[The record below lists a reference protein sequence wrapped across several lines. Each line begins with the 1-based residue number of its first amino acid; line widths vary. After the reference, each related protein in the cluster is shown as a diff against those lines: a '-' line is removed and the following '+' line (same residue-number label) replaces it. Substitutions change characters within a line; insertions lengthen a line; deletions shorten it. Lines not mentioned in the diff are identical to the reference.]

1 MDHKERKN
9 LRLGLLG
16 AFGVGVLLIYLGLL
30 FDIQVTNHDYYLSQS
45 IRSIARTETV
55 EASRGLIT
63 DRNGKSLVSSRP
75 CYNLTFDASLL
86 KDGQDENEAIL
97 RLLELCEAQG
107 VVWEDNLPITATAP
121 FSYTLESATDVMRNR
136 FLKYLIDLKPAREAL
151 AAYLYAHPQTVLE
164 EGEEVPAPDAS
175 AVDAAANVGGKLLE
189 KMKSDDLTAEVLEG
203 AGLSAHTLVE
213 LMRGEEGFSLPVTF
227 SLNEARMVMGIRY
240 ELFIRKLVDTDAY
253 TMAEDVDISFVS
265 LINDGNYAGA
275 KITNSSVR
283 QYDTTYAAHVLGYTT
298 GIWAEDLENLK
309 GKNYSGTDKI
319 GRTGVEA
326 AFEDYLHGTNGKRI
340 VSTNAD
346 GKITGEYYSV
356 EPVPGNT
363 VELTIDLDLQQVV
376 EDALAKTVTA
386 MNEEDGNETRGA
398 AAVVLSTHGSEVL
411 ALASYPTYDLSTF
424 QQSSIYAQLKNNPGK
439 PFQNRATSSPYAP
452 GSTLKPLT
460 AIAALESG
468 NVTLTEKIRDTGWWN
483 YPGTTRDG
491 TYCWNHSG
499 HGLLNVTEA
508 ITNSC
513 NYFFA
518 EMGYRMGMDTLVEY
532 LKDFGLGSS
541 TGIEI
546 GDISGTLPQ
555 NPEGQDLAPWAA
567 YGQATQAYTPL
578 QLANYIATLVNGGEL
593 YDVHLLKSVK
603 TYDNSEVVAVGQ
615 AEPRSTLDISAA
627 NLEAVKEGMLGYT
640 QPGGMVYSA
649 FRNCIVTAGAK
660 TGTAQLGNNSKNNGV
675 FVCFAPYDD
684 PEIVVS
690 IVIEKGDAGAN
701 LASTAVEILNA
712 YFSADDIG
720 TAIIGENQLLQ

>member
-16 AFGVGVLLIYLGLL
+16 AFGVAILLVYLGLL
-30 FDIQVTNHDYYLSQS
+30 FDVQVTNHDYYLSQS

-63 DRNGKSLVSSRP
+63 DRNGKSMVSSRP
-75 CYNLTFDASLL
+75 SYNLTFDASLL
-86 KDGQDENEAIL
+86 KAGQDENQAIL
-97 RLLELCEAQG
+97 ELLELCEAQG
-107 VVWEDNLPITATAP
+107 VEWEDNLPISDSAP
-121 FSYTLESATDVMRNR
+121 FSYTLDSVTDVARSR
-136 FLKYLIDLKPAREAL
+136 FLEYLKDLEPAHDAL
-151 AAYLYAHPQTVLE
+151 AAYLYEHPETVLE
-164 EGEEVPAPDAS
+164 EGEEVPSPDAS
-175 AVDAAANVGGKLLE
+175 ALDAAANVGEQLLE
-189 KMKSDDLTAEVLEG
+189 EMDDEQLSAEVLEG
-203 AGLSAHTLVE
+203 AGLSAHTLIE

-227 SLNEARMVMGIRY
+227 SLNEARMVLGVRY
-240 ELFIRKLVDTDAY
+240 ELSIRNLVNTDAY
-253 TMAEDVDISFVS
+253 TMAEDVDTTFIS

-283 QYDTTYAAHVLGYTT
+283 QYDTTYAAHILGYTT
-298 GIWAEDLENLK
+298 GIWAEDLENLE

-340 VSTNAD
+340 VSTNSN
-346 GKITGEYYSV
+346 GKVTGEYYSV

-386 MNEEDGNETRGA
+386 MNQEDGNETRGA

-411 ALASYPTYDLSTF
+411 ALASYPTYDLATF
-424 QQSSIYAQLKNNPGK
+424 RQNSIYAQLESDPGN

-468 NVTLTEKIRDTGWWN
+468 NVTLTEKIRDTGYWL
-483 YPGTTRDG
+483 YPGSKDFG
-491 TYCWNHSG
+491 TWCWKHSG
-499 HGLLNVTEA
+499 HGLVNVTEA

-546 GDISGTLPQ
+546 GDISGTLPK
-555 NPEGQDLAPWAA
+555 NPEGEDQAPWAA
-567 YGQATQAYTPL
+567 YGQSSQAYTPL

-640 QPGGMVYSA
+640 QPGGMVYNA

-660 TGTAQLGNNSKNNGV
+660 TGTAQLGNNDKNNGV

-712 YFSADDIG
+712 YFSADEIG
-720 TAIIGENQLLQ
+720 TTIIGENELLQ

>member
-86 KDGQDENEAIL
+86 KAGQDENEAIL

-107 VVWEDNLPITATAP
+107 VTWEDNLPITATAP
-121 FSYTLESATDVMRNR
+121 FSYTLESASDVMRSR

-151 AAYLYAHPQTVLE
+151 AAYLYAHPETVLE
-164 EGEEVPAPDAS
+164 EGEEVPAPDTGALDT
-175 AVDAAANVGGKLLE
+175 VANVGEKLLE
-189 KMKSDDLTAEVLEG
+189 KMEGEDLTAEVLEG

-227 SLNEARMVMGIRY
+227 SLNEARMVLGVRY
-240 ELFIRKLVDTDAY
+240 ELSVRILVNTDAY

-298 GIWAEDLENLK
+298 GIWAEDLENLE

-346 GKITGEYYSV
+346 GKVTGEYYSV

-411 ALASYPTYDLSTF
+411 ALASYPTYDLATF
-424 QQSSIYAQLKNNPGK
+424 QQSSIFAQLKNDPGK

-491 TYCWNHSG
+491 TYCWNRSG

-578 QLANYIATLVNGGEL
+578 QLANYIATLVNGGDL

-615 AEPRSTLDISAA
+615 TEPRSTLDISAA

-701 LASTAVEILNA
+701 LASTAVEILNS

>member
-45 IRSIARTETV
+45 IRSIARSETV

-63 DRNGKSLVSSRP
+63 DRNGKSMVSSRP

-86 KDGQDENEAIL
+86 KNGQDENEAIL
-97 RLLELCEAQG
+97 RLLELCQAQG
-107 VVWEDNLPITATAP
+107 VTWEDNLPISASAP
-121 FSYTLESATDVMRNR
+121 FSYTLESASDVMRNR
-136 FLKYLIDLKPAREAL
+136 FLKYLLDLKPAREAL

-164 EGEEVPAPDAS
+164 EGEEIPAPDAS
-175 AVDAAANVGGKLLE
+175 AVDTAANVGGKLLE
-189 KMKSDDLTAEVLEG
+189 KMKPEDLTAEVLEG
-203 AGLSAHTLVE
+203 AGLSADTLVE

-227 SLNEARMVMGIRY
+227 SLNEARMVLGVRY
-240 ELFIRKLVDTDAY
+240 ELSVRILVNTDAY
-253 TMAEDVDISFVS
+253 TMAEDVDISFIS

-298 GIWAEDLENLK
+298 GIWAEDLENLE

-346 GKITGEYYSV
+346 GKVTGEYYSV

-363 VELTIDLDLQQVV
+363 VELTIDLELQQVV

-411 ALASYPTYDLSTF
+411 ALASYPTYDLATF
-424 QQSSIYAQLKNNPGK
+424 QQGSIFAQLKNDPGK
-439 PFQNRATSSPYAP
+439 PFQNRATNGTYAP
-452 GSTLKPLT
+452 GSTFKPLT
-460 AIAALESG
+460 AIAALQEGIITPSS
-468 NVTLTEKIRDTGWWN
+468 KIKATHTWY
-483 YPGTTRDG
+483 YPGDSNSRAN
-491 TYCWNHSG
+491 CWYAGS
-499 HGLLNVTEA
+499 HGLINVTEA

-518 EMGYRMGMDTLVEY
+518 QMGYELGMDRLREY
-532 LKDFGLGSS
+532 AQAFGLGSS

-546 GDISGTLPQ
+546 GDTAGKLPE
-555 NPEGQDLAPWAA
+555 NPQGQDQAPWAA
-567 YGQATQAYTPL
+567 FGQSTQAYTPL

-660 TGTAQLGNNSKNNGV
+660 TGTAQLGDNVENNGL

-684 PEIVVS
+684 PEIVLS
-690 IVIEKGDAGAN
+690 IVIEKAGAGAN
-701 LASTAVEILNA
+701 LASTAVEILNS

>member
-16 AFGVGVLLIYLGLL
+16 AFGIGILTIYLGLL
-30 FDIQVTNHDYYLSQS
+30 FDIQVNNHDYYMSQS

-63 DRNGKSLVSSRP
+63 DRSGKSMVSSRP

-86 KDGQDENEAIL
+86 KNGQDENQAIL
-97 RLLELCEAQG
+97 RLLELCEDQG
-107 VVWEDNLPITATAP
+107 VAWEDNLPITDSAP
-121 FSYTLESATDVMRNR
+121 FSYTLDSSTDVMRSR
-136 FLKYLIDLKPAREAL
+136 FLAYLKDLKPAREAL
-151 AAYLYAHPQTVLE
+151 IAYLYEHPETVLE
-164 EGEEVPAPDAS
+164 EGEEVPSADAS
-175 AVDAAANVGGKLLE
+175 ALDVASNVGGKLLE
-189 KMKSDDLTAEVLEG
+189 KMKGTHLSAQLLEE
-203 AGLSAHTLVE
+203 AGLSAHTLIE
-213 LMRGEEGFSLPVTF
+213 LMRGEDGFSLPVTF
-227 SLNEARMVMGIRY
+227 SLNETRMVLGVRY
-240 ELFIRKLVDTDAY
+240 ELSIRKLVNTDAY
-253 TMAEDVDISFVS
+253 TMAEDVDTSFIS

-283 QYDTTYAAHVLGYTT
+283 QYDTTYAAHILGYTT
-298 GIWAEDLENLK
+298 GIWAEDQEALE

-346 GKITGEYYSV
+346 GKVTGEYYSV

-376 EDALAKTVTA
+376 EEALAKTVTA
-386 MNEEDGNETRGA
+386 MNKEDGNETRGA
-398 AAVVLSTHGSEVL
+398 AAAVLTTHGSEVL
-411 ALASYPTYDLSTF
+411 ALASYPTYDPANYNRDYNTLSKDP
-424 QQSSIYAQLKNNPGK
+424 ANPLW
-439 PFQNRATSSPYAP
+439 NRATNGTYAP

-468 NVTLTEKIRDTGWWN
+468 NVTLTEEIRDTGHWL
-483 YPGTTRDG
+483 YPGSKDFG
-491 TYCWNHSG
+491 TWCWKRSG

-518 EMGYRMGMDTLVEY
+518 EMGYRLGMDTLVEY
-532 LKDFGLGSS
+532 LKSFGLGSS

-546 GDISGTLPQ
+546 GDVSGTLPK
-555 NPEGQDLAPWAA
+555 NPEGQDQAPWAA
-567 YGQATQAYTPL
+567 YGQSSQAYTPL

-603 TYDNSEVVAVGQ
+603 TYDNSQVVAVGQ
-615 AEPRSTLDISAA
+615 TEPRATLDISAA

-712 YFSADDIG
+712 YFSADEIG
-720 TAIIGENQLLQ
+720 TAVIGENQLLQ

>member
-16 AFGVGVLLIYLGLL
+16 AFGIGILTIYLCLL
-30 FDIQVTNHDYYLSQS
+30 FDIQINNHDYYISQS

-63 DRNGKSLVSSRP
+63 DRNGKSMVSSRP
-75 CYNLTFDASLL
+75 SYNLTFDASLL
-86 KDGQDENEAIL
+86 KAGQDENEAIL
-97 RLLELCEAQG
+97 RLLELCQEQG
-107 VVWEDNLPITATAP
+107 VAWEDNLPITATAP
-121 FSYTLESATDVMRNR
+121 FSYTLDSITDVTRSR
-136 FLKYLIDLKPAREAL
+136 FLKYLKDLDPTHDAL
-151 AAYLYAHPQTVLE
+151 VDYLYQHPETVLDE
-164 EGEEVPAPDAS
+164 DEEVPQPDAS
-175 AVDAAANVGGKLLE
+175 ALDPADNVGEKLLE
-189 KMKSDDLTAEVLEG
+189 KMDYNDLTADVLEG
-203 AGLSAHTLVE
+203 AGISAHTLIE
-213 LMRGEEGFSLPVTF
+213 LMRGEDGFSLPVTF
-227 SLNEARMVMGIRY
+227 SLNDARMVLGVRY
-240 ELFIRKLVDTDAY
+240 ELFIRNLVDTDAY
-253 TMAEDVDISFVS
+253 TMAEDVDTTFVS

-283 QYDTTYAAHVLGYTT
+283 QYDTTYAAHILGYTT
-298 GIWAEDLENLK
+298 GIWAEDKEALK

-346 GKITGEYYSV
+346 GKVTGEYYSV

-363 VELTIDLDLQQVV
+363 VELTIDLELQQVV
-376 EDALAKTVTA
+376 EDSLAKTVTA
-386 MNEEDGNETRGA
+386 MNEEDGNTSRGA
-398 AAVVLSTHGSEVL
+398 AAVVLTTHGSEVL

-424 QQSSIYAQLKNNPGK
+424 RQNDIYAQLENDPGK

-452 GSTLKPLT
+452 GSTFKPMT
-460 AIAALESG
+460 AIAALQEG
-468 NVTLTEKIRDTGWWN
+468 VITPNTEIKATHTWR
-483 YPGTTRDG
+483 YPGSPSS
-491 TYCWNHSG
+491 YANCWYGGS
-499 HGLLNVTEA
+499 HGLINVTEA

-518 EMGYRMGMDTLVEY
+518 EMGYRLGMDTLREY
-532 LKDFGLGSS
+532 AQAFGLGSS

-555 NPEGQDLAPWAA
+555 NPEGQDQAPWAA
-567 YGQATQAYTPL
+567 FGQSTQAYTPL
-578 QLANYIATLVNGGEL
+578 QLANYIATLVNGGDL

-615 AEPRSTLDISAA
+615 AEPRSTLDISAD

-649 FRNCIVTAGAK
+649 FRNCIVSAGAK
-660 TGTAQLGNNSKNNGV
+660 TGTAQLGDNSKNNGV

-690 IVIEKGDAGAN
+690 IVIEKGGSGAA

-712 YFSADDIG
+712 YFSADEIG
-720 TAIIGENQLLQ
+720 TAVIGENELLQ

>member
-16 AFGVGVLLIYLGLL
+16 AFGVAILLVYLGLL
-30 FDIQVTNHDYYLSQS
+30 FDVQVTNHDYYLSQS

-63 DRNGKSLVSSRP
+63 DRNGKSMVSSRP
-75 CYNLTFDASLL
+75 SYNLTFDASLL
-86 KDGQDENEAIL
+86 KAGQDENQAIL
-97 RLLELCEAQG
+97 ELLELCEAQG
-107 VVWEDNLPITATAP
+107 VEWEDNLPISDSAP
-121 FSYTLESATDVMRNR
+121 FSYTLDSVTDVMRSR
-136 FLKYLIDLKPAREAL
+136 FLKYLKDLEPAHDAL
-151 AAYLYAHPQTVLE
+151 AAYLYEHPETVLE
-164 EGEEVPAPDAS
+164 EGEEVPSPDAS
-175 AVDAAANVGGKLLE
+175 AIDVAANVGEKLLDE
-189 KMKSDDLTAEVLEG
+189 MEDEDLTAQVLEG
-203 AGLSAHTLVE
+203 AGLSAHTLIE

-227 SLNEARMVMGIRY
+227 SLNEARMVLGVRY
-240 ELFIRKLVDTDAY
+240 ELSIRNLVDTDAY
-253 TMAEDVDISFVS
+253 TMAEDVDTSFIS

-283 QYDTTYAAHVLGYTT
+283 QYDTTYAAHILGYTT
-298 GIWAEDLENLK
+298 GIWAEDLENLE

-340 VSTNAD
+340 VSTNSN
-346 GKITGEYYSV
+346 GKVTGEYYSV

-376 EDALAKTVTA
+376 EEALAKTVNA
-386 MNEEDGNETRGA
+386 MNEADGNETRGA
-398 AAVVLSTHGSEVL
+398 AAAVLTTHGSEVL
-411 ALASYPTYDLSTF
+411 ALASYPTYDPANYNRDYNTLSKDP
-424 QQSSIYAQLKNNPGK
+424 ANPLW
-439 PFQNRATSSPYAP
+439 NRATNGTYAP
-452 GSTLKPLT
+452 GSTFKPLT
-460 AIAALESG
+460 AIAALQEG
-468 NVTLTEKIRDTGWWN
+468 IITPTKEIRATHTWY
-483 YPGTTRDG
+483 YPGDRNS
-491 TYCWNHSG
+491 YANCWYAGS
-499 HGLLNVTEA
+499 HGLINVTEA

-518 EMGYRMGMDTLVEY
+518 QMGYELGMDRLREY
-532 LKDFGLGSS
+532 AQAFGLGSS

-546 GDISGTLPQ
+546 GDASGKLPE
-555 NPEGQDLAPWAA
+555 NPQGQDQAPWAA
-567 YGQATQAYTPL
+567 FGQATQAYTPL

-603 TYDNSEVVAVGQ
+603 TYDNSQVVAVGQ

-640 QPGGMVYSA
+640 QPGGMVYNA

-660 TGTAQLGNNSKNNGV
+660 TGTAQLGNNDKNNGV

-712 YFSADDIG
+712 YFSADEIG
-720 TAIIGENQLLQ
+720 TTIIGENELLQ

>member
-16 AFGVGVLLIYLGLL
+16 AFGIGILTIYLCLL
-30 FDIQVTNHDYYLSQS
+30 FDIQINNHDYYVSQS

-55 EASRGLIT
+55 KASRGLIT
-63 DRNGKSLVSSRP
+63 DRNGKSMVSSRP

-86 KDGQDENEAIL
+86 KAGQDENEAIL
-97 RLLELCEAQG
+97 RLLELCQDQSVA
-107 VVWEDNLPITATAP
+107 WEDNLPITATAP
-121 FSYTLESATDVMRNR
+121 FSYTLDSSTDVMRSR
-136 FLKYLIDLKPAREAL
+136 FLTYLKDLKPAREAL
-151 AAYLYAHPQTVLE
+151 VAYLYEHPEAVLE
-164 EGEEVPAPDAS
+164 EDEEVPQPDAS
-175 AVDAAANVGGKLLE
+175 ALDVASNVGEKLLD
-189 KMKSDDLTAEVLEG
+189 MMDQDDLSAQLLQD
-203 AGLSAHTLVE
+203 AGLSAHTLIE
-213 LMRGEEGFSLPVTF
+213 LMRGEDGFSLPVTF
-227 SLNEARMVMGIRY
+227 SLNEARMVLGVRY
-240 ELFIRKLVDTDAY
+240 ELSIRNLVNTDAY
-253 TMAEDVDISFVS
+253 TMVEDVDTTFIS

-283 QYDTTYAAHVLGYTT
+283 QYDTTYAAHILGYTT
-298 GIWAEDLENLK
+298 GIWAEDLEALE

-346 GKITGEYYSV
+346 GKVTGEYYSV

-363 VELTIDLDLQQVV
+363 VELTIDLELQQVV
-376 EDALAKTVTA
+376 EDALAKTVTS
-386 MNEEDGNETRGA
+386 MNEEDGNTSRGA

-424 QQSSIYAQLKNNPGK
+424 RQNDIYAQLENDPAK
-439 PFQNRATSSPYAP
+439 PLWNRATNGTYAP
-452 GSTLKPLT
+452 GSTFKPMT
-460 AIAALESG
+460 AIAALQEG
-468 NVTLTEKIRDTGWWN
+468 IITPRTEIKATHTWR
-483 YPGTTRDG
+483 YPGSPSS
-491 TYCWNHSG
+491 YANCWYAGS

-518 EMGYRMGMDTLVEY
+518 QMGYELGMDRLREY
-532 LKDFGLGSS
+532 AQAFGLGSS

-546 GDISGTLPQ
+546 GDASGTLPQ
-555 NPEGQDLAPWAA
+555 NPQGQDQAPWAA
-567 YGQATQAYTPL
+567 FGQSTQAYTPL

-615 AEPRSTLDISAA
+615 AEPRATLDISAE

-649 FRNCIVTAGAK
+649 FRNCIVSAGAK

-690 IVIEKGDAGAN
+690 IVIENGDAGAN

-712 YFSADDIG
+712 YFSADEIG
-720 TAIIGENQLLQ
+720 TAVIGENQLLQ

>member
-16 AFGVGVLLIYLGLL
+16 AFGIGILTIYLCLL
-30 FDIQVTNHDYYLSQS
+30 FDIQINNHDYYISQS

-63 DRNGKSLVSSRP
+63 DRNGKSMVSSRP

-86 KDGQDENEAIL
+86 KAGQDENEAIL
-97 RLLELCEAQG
+97 RLLELCQDQG
-107 VVWEDNLPITATAP
+107 VAWEDNLPITATAP
-121 FSYTLESATDVMRNR
+121 FSYTLDSSTDVMRSR
-136 FLKYLIDLKPAREAL
+136 FLTYLKDLKPAREAL
-151 AAYLYAHPQTVLE
+151 VAYLYEHPEAVLE
-164 EGEEVPAPDAS
+164 EDEEVPQPDAS
-175 AVDAAANVGGKLLE
+175 ALDVASNVGEKLLDMMD
-189 KMKSDDLTAEVLEG
+189 KDDLSAQLLED
-203 AGLSAHTLVE
+203 AGLSAHTLIE
-213 LMRGEEGFSLPVTF
+213 LMRGEDGFSLPVTF
-227 SLNEARMVMGIRY
+227 SLNEARMVLGVRY
-240 ELFIRKLVDTDAY
+240 ELSIRNLVNTDAY
-253 TMAEDVDISFVS
+253 TMVEDVDTTFIS

-283 QYDTTYAAHVLGYTT
+283 QYDTTYAAHILGYTT
-298 GIWAEDLENLK
+298 GIWAEDLEALE

-340 VSTNAD
+340 VSTNAN
-346 GKITGEYYSV
+346 GKVTGEYYSV

-363 VELTIDLDLQQVV
+363 VELTIDLELQQVV
-376 EDALAKTVTA
+376 EEALAKTVTA
-386 MNEEDGNETRGA
+386 MNEEDGNTSRGA

-424 QQSSIYAQLKNNPGK
+424 RQNDIYAQLENDPAK
-439 PFQNRATSSPYAP
+439 PLWNRATNGTYAP

-460 AIAALESG
+460 AIAALENG

-491 TYCWNHSG
+491 TYCWNRSG

-532 LKDFGLGSS
+532 LKSFGLGSS

-546 GDISGTLPQ
+546 GDASGTLPQ

-615 AEPRSTLDISAA
+615 TEPRATLDISAE
-627 NLEAVKEGMLGYT
+627 NLEAVKKGMLGYT

-649 FRNCIVTAGAK
+649 FRNCIVSAGAK

-690 IVIEKGDAGAN
+690 IVIENGDAGAN

-712 YFSADDIG
+712 YFSADEIG
-720 TAIIGENQLLQ
+720 TAVIGENQLLQ

>member
-1 MDHKERKN
+1 MDHKERN
-9 LRLGLLG
+9 HFRLGILG
-16 AFGVGVLLIYLGLL
+16 AFGVGILLVYLGLL

-63 DRNGKSLVSSRP
+63 DRNGKSMVSSRP
-75 CYNLTFDASLL
+75 SYNLTFDASLL
-86 KDGQDENEAIL
+86 KAGQDENEAIL
-97 RLLELCEAQG
+97 RLLELCQEQG
-107 VVWEDNLPITATAP
+107 VAWQDNLPITDTAP
-121 FSYTLESATDVMRNR
+121 FSYTLDSVTDVMRSR
-136 FLKYLIDLKPAREAL
+136 FLKYLKDLEPAHDAL
-151 AAYLYAHPQTVLE
+151 AAYLYEHPETVLE
-164 EGEEVPAPDAS
+164 EDEEIPSPDAS
-175 AVDAAANVGGKLLE
+175 ALDVAANVGEKLLE
-189 KMKSDDLTAEVLEG
+189 KMDDEDLTAEVLEG
-203 AGLSAHTLVE
+203 AGLPAHTLIE
-213 LMRGEEGFSLPVTF
+213 LMRGEDGFSLPVTY
-227 SLNEARMVMGIRY
+227 SLNEARMVLGVRY
-240 ELFIRKLVDTDAY
+240 ELFIRNLVDTDAY
-253 TMAEDVDISFVS
+253 TMAEDVDINVIS

-298 GIWAEDLENLK
+298 GIWAEDLENLE

-346 GKITGEYYSV
+346 GQVTGEYYSV

-363 VELTIDLDLQQVV
+363 VELTIDLELQQVV

-411 ALASYPTYDLSTF
+411 ALASYPTYNLATF
-424 QQSSIYAQLKNNPGK
+424 QQSEIYAQLKNDPAS

-452 GSTLKPLT
+452 GSTFKPLT
-460 AIAALESG
+460 SIAALQEGVITPS
-468 NVTLTEKIRDTGWWN
+468 TEIKATHRWY
-483 YPGTTRDG
+483 YPGDRNS
-491 TYCWNHSG
+491 YANCWYAGS
-499 HGLLNVTEA
+499 HGLINVTEA

-518 EMGYRMGMDTLVEY
+518 EMGYRLGMDTLREY
-532 LKDFGLGSS
+532 AQAFGLGSS

-555 NPEGQDLAPWAA
+555 NPQGQDQAPWAA
-567 YGQATQAYTPL
+567 FGQSSQAYTPL

-640 QPGGMVYSA
+640 QPGGMVYNA

-660 TGTAQLGNNSKNNGV
+660 TGTAQLGNNDKNNGV

-712 YFSADDIG
+712 YFSADEIG